1 MEVIC
6 EVSRSS
12 DVTYSRFD
20 SQLAPMIAFCFVFC
34 SSVCSAYETLHVEQ
48 IWTSDYVCNMNYV
61 LHIWVCFLQGEHFP
75 YEKILWSKIY
85 LKNISLAFYISYF
98 TSYRL
103 DKNLEVLS
111 EFCREALIF
120 CSLDALEWNN
130 TAINVLFPNTEI
142 TEITESYSLTTY
154 LKLLLFM

>member
-1 MEVIC
+1 M
-6 EVSRSS
+6 
-12 DVTYSRFD
+12 
-20 SQLAPMIAFCFVFC
+20 
-34 SSVCSAYETLHVEQ
+34 
-48 IWTSDYVCNMNYV
+48 
-61 LHIWVCFLQGEHFP
+61 
-75 YEKILWSKIY
+75 Y

-111 EFCREALIF
+111 KFCREALIF

-130 TAINVLFPNTEI
+130 TAINVLFANTEI
-142 TEITESYSLTTY
+142 TEITESYSLTAY